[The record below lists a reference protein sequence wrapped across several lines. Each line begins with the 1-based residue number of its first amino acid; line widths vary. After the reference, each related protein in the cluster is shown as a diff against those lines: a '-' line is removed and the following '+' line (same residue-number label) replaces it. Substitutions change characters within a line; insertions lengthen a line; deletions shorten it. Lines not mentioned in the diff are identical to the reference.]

1 MSREHEKG
9 GDQVLT
15 ERYQP
20 SRKQGE
26 RHSAP
31 VYVRRGEEYLAAVAL
46 LDQATKHRQHATCVR
61 GDHAATCREDIT
73 HCPCLGGVQRF
84 PIPSHPDALMFP
96 ALAAHAPL
104 HICSVRAVLQV
115 ITTGYR
121 QRRFELLGPFLIGLG
136 EPHT

>member
-1 MSREHEKG
+1 MTGVDTPGVRSQPPRTQWSSSIKINLSREHEKG

-31 VYVRRGEEYLAAVAL
+31 VYVRRGQEYPAAVAL

-73 HCPCLGGVQRF
+73 H
-84 PIPSHPDALMFP
+84 
-96 ALAAHAPL
+96 
-104 HICSVRAVLQV
+104 
-115 ITTGYR
+115 
-121 QRRFELLGPFLIGLG
+121 
-136 EPHT
+136 